1 MMVPI
6 RWQSATSKR
15 RELVM
20 EILEK
25 VELVRER
32 THVSYERAREALEAC
47 DYDVLEA
54 IIAIEREAM
63 AETAKA
69 VEELLSDK
77 PIVEDAPEV
86 PEPEEVVEPEPE
98 VVVEPEPEEVVEPE
112 PEAEDEPEPAVEPEP
127 ERDYAAEKEARRA
140 ASQAKREAAKSKFAA
155 ACNSFAEQV
164 KRLVN
169 AGLKMTFVAE
179 RYGERVC
186 ELPVLLVI
194 VGLLIWGAALWL
206 MIIGMFFGFR
216 YRIEGASAVT
226 FDVNAV
232 MDKAADVADD
242 IKRDLK

>member
-32 THVSYERAREALEAC
+32 THVSYEKAREALEAC

-54 IIAIEREAM
+54 IISIERDSM
-63 AETAKA
+63 AATAKA
-69 VEELLSDK
+69 VEELLSEK
-77 PIVEDAPEV
+77 PVVEDATEE
-86 PEPEEVVEPEPE
+86 PEPEEVAEPEPE
-98 VVVEPEPEEVVEPE
+98 VVIEPE

>member
-1 MMVPI
+1 MRI
-6 RWQSATSKR
+6 K
-15 RELVM
+15 
-20 EILEK
+20 
-25 VELVRER
+25 
-32 THVSYERAREALEAC
+32 SYT
-47 DYDVLEA
+47 
-54 IIAIEREAM
+54 
-63 AETAKA
+63 AET
-69 VEELLSDK
+69 
-77 PIVEDAPEV
+77 
-86 PEPEEVVEPEPE
+86 
-98 VVVEPEPEEVVEPE
+98 
-112 PEAEDEPEPAVEPEP
+112 EPAVEPEP

>member
-32 THVSYERAREALEAC
+32 THVSYEKARKALEAC

-69 VEELLSDK
+69 VEELLSEK
-77 PIVEDAPEV
+77 PVVEDATE
-86 PEPEEVVEPEPE
+86 EPEPE
-98 VVVEPEPEEVVEPE
+98 VVVEPEPEVVIEPE
-112 PEAEDEPEPAVEPEP
+112 TEAEDEPEPAVEPEP

-194 VGLLIWGAALWL
+194 IGLLIWGAALWL

>member
-32 THVSYERAREALEAC
+32 THVSYEKAREALEAC

-54 IIAIEREAM
+54 IISIERDSM
-63 AETAKA
+63 AATAKA
-69 VEELLSDK
+69 VEELLSEK
-77 PIVEDAPEV
+77 PVVEDATEE

-98 VVVEPEPEEVVEPE
+98 VVIEPE
-112 PEAEDEPEPAVEPEP
+112 PEAEDEPAVEPEP
-127 ERDYAAEKEARRA
+127 KRDYAAEKEARRA

-164 KRLVN
+164 KRLIN

>member
-6 RWQSATSKR
+6 RWQSATSER
-15 RELVM
+15 RELIM

-32 THVSYERAREALEAC
+32 THVSYEKARKALEAC

-69 VEELLSDK
+69 VEELLSEK
-77 PIVEDAPEV
+77 PVVEDAIEE
-86 PEPEEVVEPEPE
+86 PEPEVVVEPEPE
-98 VVVEPEPEEVVEPE
+98 VVVEPEPEVETEAEPDVEP
-112 PEAEDEPEPAVEPEP
+112 EPEP

>member
-1 MMVPI
+1 
-6 RWQSATSKR
+6 
-15 RELVM
+15 M

-32 THVSYERAREALEAC
+32 THVSYEKARKALEAC

-69 VEELLSDK
+69 VEELLSEK
-77 PIVEDAPEV
+77 PVVEDATE
-86 PEPEEVVEPEPE
+86 EPEPE
-98 VVVEPEPEEVVEPE
+98 VVVEPEPEVVIEPE
-112 PEAEDEPEPAVEPEP
+112 TEAEDEPEPAVEPEP

-194 VGLLIWGAALWL
+194 IGLLIWGAALWL

>member
-32 THVSYERAREALEAC
+32 THVSYEKARKALEAC
-47 DYDVLEA
+47 DYDVLE
-54 IIAIEREAM
+54 
-63 AETAKA
+63 
-69 VEELLSDK
+69 V
-77 PIVEDAPEV
+77 
-86 PEPEEVVEPEPE
+86 EPEEVVEPEPE
-98 VVVEPEPEEVVEPE
+98 VET
-112 PEAEDEPEPAVEPEP
+112 EAEPAVEPEPEP

>member
-15 RELVM
+15 RELIM

-32 THVSYERAREALEAC
+32 THVSYEKAREALEAC

-54 IIAIEREAM
+54 IISIEREAM

-77 PIVEDAPEV
+77 PIVEDATEVPEPEEVAEPEPEV
-86 PEPEEVVEPEPE
+86 VVEPEEVVEPEPE
-98 VVVEPEPEEVVEPE
+98 VETET
-112 PEAEDEPEPAVEPEP
+112 EPAVEPEP

-216 YRIEGASAVT
+216 YRIEGASAET

-242 IKRDLK
+242 IKSDLK